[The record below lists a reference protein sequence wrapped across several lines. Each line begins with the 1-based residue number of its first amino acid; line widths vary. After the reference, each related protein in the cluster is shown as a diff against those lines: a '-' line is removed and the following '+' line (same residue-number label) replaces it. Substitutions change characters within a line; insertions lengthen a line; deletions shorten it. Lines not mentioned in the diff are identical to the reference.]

1 MAVLKTKVEELPES
15 KVRLEVEVPEED
27 VQHAMEHAASDLA
40 GSIRVPGFRKGKV
53 PIPVVLARVGR
64 EAVWEEALRG
74 HIDSW
79 FWSAA
84 TRSGVR
90 PVANPEVELGDVPA
104 ENETFHFT
112 ATVLVM
118 PLPEVPDWTKLEVGA
133 QEAEVPDEV
142 VESEIERL
150 RSSVAELVP
159 VTDRPVVDDDT
170 VVIDLESE
178 AEAQRDFV
186 VEVGDGMLAPDVEE
200 ALVGMSAGDTK
211 TVELSLPTGEKGEIS
226 VTVKDIKEKL
236 LPPVDDDLAKAASE
250 FDTIAELR
258 EDIES
263 RLLEQL
269 EEEIDAAFRAEVIDA
284 VVAEMTFDD
293 QGLAPLIERRTAALA
308 NSLANSLQAR
318 GISLEV
324 YLASRGQSQEQ
335 LVEQLR
341 EQADRSVRREIAL
354 EAIADK
360 LEIEVTDADV
370 EAVLRDGAAEAGD
383 DPDEEVAGIEKGGA
397 AFEGIRSDLRLKTAL
412 DQLSSEV
419 ERIPIELAEARERLW
434 TPEKERAGSEMK
446 IWTPG
451 SEENP

>member
-1 MAVLKTKVEELPES
+1 MAILKTKVEELPES

-27 VQHAMEHAASDLA
+27 VQHAMDHAASDLA

-64 EAVWEEALRG
+64 DAVWEEALRG

-84 TRSGVR
+84 TTSGVR
-90 PVANPEVELGDVPA
+90 PVANPEVELGNVPA

-112 ATVLVM
+112 ATVPVM

-142 VESEIERL
+142 VEGEIERL

-178 AEAQRDFV
+178 EEAQRDFV

-211 TVELSLPTGEKGEIS
+211 TVELSLPTGQKGEVS

-236 LPPVDDDLAKAASE
+236 LPPVDDDLAMAASE

-269 EEEIDAAFRAEVIDA
+269 EEEIDATFRAEVIDA
-284 VVAEMTFDD
+284 VVAEMTFDN

-308 NSLANSLQAR
+308 NSLASSLQAR

-354 EAIADK
+354 EAIAEK
-360 LEIEVTDADV
+360 LEIEVTD
-370 EAVLRDGAAEAGD
+370 
-383 DPDEEVAGIEKGGA
+383 EEVQEVIREQAGNESEQIDDALEKGGPG
-397 AFEGIRSDLRLKTAL
+397 FEAIRSDLRLKNAL
-412 DQLSSEV
+412 DQVASEV
-419 ERIPIELAEARERLW
+419 ERIPVELAEARERLW